1 MSQKSI
7 LEILSK
13 NLNSYQS
20 TKWLKTENET
30 LDGSTPAELMLEDDV
45 DKIIEILPEEI
56 ERIKSAKINK
66 NLQAQKLTVS
76 SDPHSYAC
84 GVTYVY
90 I

>member
-20 TKWLKTENET
+20 TKWLKTENER
-30 LDGSTPAELMLEDDV
+30 LDGSTPAELMLEDEV

-56 ERIKSAKINK
+56 ERIKSVKINK
-66 NLQAQKLTVS
+66 NLQA
-76 SDPHSYAC
+76 
-84 GVTYVY
+84 
-90 I
+90 